1 MTENR
6 DRQRGR
12 PLKRLRA
19 ALPYVVVMLVLV
31 ALAYSSVRRPQGI
44 EISYTEFKQRVAR
57 EQVAEVVFRDGEIRG
72 RLHEAQPLGSAG
84 AESRWFVTRVPALG
98 DSELL
103 PALERKDVQVRAE
116 TRREWPLLLSL
127 LPWLLLLG
135 LLVWSSARA
144 ARLIGAGF
152 GRGSELQRFLQSV
165 VRQVEHPKVNF
176 ADVAG
181 QQNAKR
187 EVQELVDY
195 LRNPAKFRRL
205 GAQVPRGVLLM
216 GPPGTGKTLLARALA
231 GEAQVPFF
239 SISGSE
245 FIEVFVGVG
254 AARVRN
260 LFEAAKKQA
269 PCIIFVDELDAV
281 GRTRGTGLGGGHDE
295 REQTLNQILAEM
307 DGFAPHETV
316 IVLAATN
323 RPDVLDPALLRPG
336 RFDRHVMLDLPD
348 RKDREAILA
357 VHTRDVPLAP
367 NVALREIAATTAG
380 FSGADLKNLV
390 NEAAILAARE
400 NQDLVAHRHLDEAR
414 DKVVLGAARSLAIQ
428 PEERHRL
435 AIHGAGHTIAAYF
448 LPHAE
453 PLYKVSIVPRGRV
466 LGGTQQVPEQER
478 HTLPEDYLK
487 DRLAVMLGG
496 RTAERERLGTVSS
509 GADDDIRQ
517 ATALARSMV
526 ARWGMS
532 SAIGPVDLRDA
543 EEHPFLGRE
552 IAQPRRFS
560 ESSAHAVDKAVRD
573 LLNEAEQR
581 AVLVLHEQS
590 ADLDRLTRALEEE
603 EVLDRERIQ
612 ALLGP
617 RRRPVPPSRGEGTAS
632 DRAASPERSPFP
644 PEGDKDAHHHDAG
657 VRGDPG
663 ENRTVAR

>member
-1 MTENR
+1 MTEKQDPQQGSPR
-6 DRQRGR
+6 R
-12 PLKRLRA
+12 RLRA
-19 ALPYVVVMLVLV
+19 ALPYVLAMLLLLG
-31 ALAYSSVRRPQGI
+31 LAYSLVLRPTGVD
-44 EISYTEFKQRVAR
+44 ISYSEFKQLAGRG
-57 EQVAEVVFRDGEIRG
+57 QVAEVVLRDSEILG
-72 RLHEAQPLGSAG
+72 RLRGAQSLGTEGTKSL
-84 AESRWFVTRVPALG
+84 RFFTRAPALG
-98 DSELL
+98 DSDLL
-103 PALERKDVQVRAE
+103 PTLQRYDVQVKVEAAGG
-116 TRREWPLLLSL
+116 WSQLLYL
-127 LPWLLLLG
+127 LPWLLLLALFG
-135 LLVWSSARA
+135 WSYIRA
-144 ARLIGAGF
+144 SRLIGGGL
-152 GRGSELQRFLQSV
+152 GRGSDLQRFLQSV
-165 VRQVEHPKVNF
+165 VRQAEHPKVGF
-176 ADVAG
+176 SDVAG
-181 QQNAKR
+181 QENAKR
-187 EVQELVDY
+187 EVQELIDY
-195 LRNPAKFRRL
+195 LRDPAKFRRL
-205 GAQVPRGVLLM
+205 GARVPRGVLLM

-231 GEAQVPFF
+231 GEAGVPFF

-269 PCIIFVDELDAV
+269 PCIVFIDELDAV

-348 RKDREAILA
+348 RKDREAILK
-357 VHTRDVPLAP
+357 VHTRDVPLAGS
-367 NVALREIAATTAG
+367 VDLREIAATTPG

-390 NEAAILAARE
+390 NEAAMLAARE
-400 NQDLVAHRHLDEAR
+400 NQYEVTARHLDEAR
-414 DKVVLGAARSLAIQ
+414 DKVVLGAARSLVIQ

-435 AIHGAGHTIAAYF
+435 AIHESGHTIVAYF
-448 LPHAE
+448 LPRAD
-453 PLYKVSIVPRGRV
+453 PLYKVSIVPRGRA
-466 LGGTQQVPEQER
+466 LGGTQQLPEQER

-496 RTAERERLGTVSS
+496 RTAERDRLGTVSS

-532 SAIGPVDLRDA
+532 ETIGPVDLRDS

-560 ESSAHAVDKAVRD
+560 ESSAQAVDKAVRD

-581 AVLVLHEQS
+581 AVAVLHQHR
-590 ADLDRLTRALEEE
+590 ADLDRLTGALEEE
-603 EVLDRERIQ
+603 EHLDRERIE
-612 ALLGP
+612 ALLG
-617 RRRPVPPSRGEGTAS
+617 SRQQPAAALQELTAL
-632 DRAASPERSPFP
+632 R
-644 PEGDKDAHHHDAG
+644 
-657 VRGDPG
+657 
-663 ENRTVAR
+663 

>member
-1 MTENR
+1 MTEKQ
-6 DRQRGR
+6 DPQQRSPLR
-12 PLKRLRA
+12 PLRA
-19 ALPYVVVMLVLV
+19 ALPYVVAMLVLL
-31 ALAYSSVRRPQGI
+31 ALAYSLVLRPTGVD
-44 EISYTEFKQRVAR
+44 ISYSEFKQLAGRG
-57 EQVAEVVFRDGEIRG
+57 QVAEVVLRDSEIRG
-72 RLHEAQPLGSAG
+72 RLREAQPLGTEGNKSP
-84 AESRWFVTRVPALG
+84 WFFTRAPALG
-98 DSELL
+98 DSDLL
-103 PALERKDVQVRAE
+103 PTLQRYDVQVKVEAAGG
-116 TRREWPLLLSL
+116 WSQLLYL
-127 LPWLLLLG
+127 LPWLLLLALFG
-135 LLVWSSARA
+135 WSYIRA
-144 ARLIGAGF
+144 SRLIGGGL
-152 GRGSELQRFLQSV
+152 GRGSDLQRFLQSV
-165 VRQVEHPKVNF
+165 VRQAEHPKVSF
-176 ADVAG
+176 SDVAG
-181 QQNAKR
+181 QENAKR
-187 EVQELVDY
+187 EVQELIDY
-195 LRNPAKFRRL
+195 LRDPAKFRRL

-231 GEAQVPFF
+231 GEAGVPFF

-269 PCIIFVDELDAV
+269 PCIVFIDELDAV

-307 DGFAPHETV
+307 DGFAPHESV

-348 RKDREAILA
+348 RKDREAILH
-357 VHTRDVPLAP
+357 VHTRDVPLASS
-367 NVALREIAATTAG
+367 VDLGEMAATTPG

-390 NEAAILAARE
+390 NEAAMLAARE
-400 NQDLVAHRHLDEAR
+400 NQNEVAARHLDEAR
-414 DKVVLGAARSLAIQ
+414 DKVVLGAARSLVIQ
-428 PEERHRL
+428 PAERHRL
-435 AIHGAGHTIAAYF
+435 AIHEAGHTIVAYF
-448 LPHAE
+448 LPGAD
-453 PLYKVSIVPRGRV
+453 PLYKVSIVPRGRA
-466 LGGTQQVPEQER
+466 LGGTQQLPEQER

-532 SAIGPVDLRDA
+532 ETIGPVDLRDS

-560 ESSAHAVDKAVRD
+560 ESSAQAVDKAVRD

-581 AVLVLHEQS
+581 AAAVLHEHG
-590 ADLDRLTRALEEE
+590 ADLDRLAGALEEE
-603 EVLDRERIQ
+603 EHLDRPRIET
-612 ALLGP
+612 LLGP
-617 RRRPVPPSRGEGTAS
+617 RQQPAAAPQE
-632 DRAASPERSPFP
+632 RAALR
-644 PEGDKDAHHHDAG
+644 
-657 VRGDPG
+657 
-663 ENRTVAR
+663 

>member
-1 MTENR
+1 MTEKQDPQQGSPR
-6 DRQRGR
+6 R
-12 PLKRLRA
+12 RLRA
-19 ALPYVVVMLVLV
+19 ALPYVLAMLVLLG
-31 ALAYSSVRRPQGI
+31 LAYSLVLRPRGVD
-44 EISYTEFKQRVAR
+44 ISYSEFKQLAGRG
-57 EQVAEVVFRDGEIRG
+57 QVAEVVLRDSEISG
-72 RLHEAQPLGSAG
+72 RLREAQPLGTEGTKSP
-84 AESRWFVTRVPALG
+84 WFFTRAPALG
-98 DSELL
+98 DSDLL
-103 PALERKDVQVRAE
+103 PTLQRHDVQVKVEAAGG
-116 TRREWPLLLSL
+116 WSQLLYL
-127 LPWLLLLG
+127 LPWLLLLALFG
-135 LLVWSSARA
+135 WSYIRA
-144 ARLIGAGF
+144 SRLIGGGL
-152 GRGSELQRFLQSV
+152 GRGSDLQRFLQSV
-165 VRQVEHPKVNF
+165 VRQAEHPKVSF
-176 ADVAG
+176 SDVAG
-181 QQNAKR
+181 QENAKR
-187 EVQELVDY
+187 EVQELIDY
-195 LRNPAKFRRL
+195 LRDPAKFRRL
-205 GAQVPRGVLLM
+205 GARVPRGVLLM

-231 GEAQVPFF
+231 GEAGVPFF

-269 PCIIFVDELDAV
+269 PCIVFIDELDAV

-307 DGFAPHETV
+307 DGFTPHETV

-348 RKDREAILA
+348 RKDREAILG
-357 VHTRDVPLAP
+357 VHTRDVPLASS
-367 NVALREIAATTAG
+367 VDLREIAATTPG

-390 NEAAILAARE
+390 NEAAMLAARE
-400 NQDLVAHRHLDEAR
+400 NQYEVTARHLDEAR

-435 AIHGAGHTIAAYF
+435 AIHEAGHTIVAYF
-448 LPHAE
+448 LPRAD
-453 PLYKVSIVPRGRV
+453 PLYKVSIVPRGRA
-466 LGGTQQVPEQER
+466 LGGTQQLPEQER

-496 RTAERERLGTVSS
+496 RTAERDRLGTVSS

-532 SAIGPVDLRDA
+532 EAIGPVDLRDS

-560 ESSAHAVDKAVRD
+560 ESSAQAVDKAVRD

-581 AVLVLHEQS
+581 AAAVLHEHG
-590 ADLDRLTRALEEE
+590 ADLDRVTGALEEE
-603 EVLDRERIQ
+603 EHLDRERIET
-612 ALLGP
+612 LLGP
-617 RRRPVPPSRGEGTAS
+617 RQQPAAAPQERTAL
-632 DRAASPERSPFP
+632 
-644 PEGDKDAHHHDAG
+644 H
-657 VRGDPG
+657 
-663 ENRTVAR
+663 

>member
-1 MTENR
+1 
-6 DRQRGR
+6 
-12 PLKRLRA
+12 
-19 ALPYVVVMLVLV
+19 MLLLLG
-31 ALAYSSVRRPQGI
+31 LAYSLVLRPTGVD
-44 EISYTEFKQRVAR
+44 ISYSEFKQLAGRG
-57 EQVAEVVFRDGEIRG
+57 QVTEVVLRDSEIRG
-72 RLHEAQPLGSAG
+72 RLRDAQSLGTEGTKSL
-84 AESRWFVTRVPALG
+84 RFFTRAPVLG
-98 DSELL
+98 DSDLL
-103 PALERKDVQVRAE
+103 PTLQRYDVQVKVEAAGG
-116 TRREWPLLLSL
+116 WSQLLYL
-127 LPWLLLLG
+127 LPWLLLLALFG
-135 LLVWSSARA
+135 WSYLRA
-144 ARLIGAGF
+144 SRLIGGGL
-152 GRGSELQRFLQSV
+152 GRGTDLERFLQSV
-165 VRQVEHPKVNF
+165 VRQAEHPKVSF
-176 ADVAG
+176 SDVAG
-181 QQNAKR
+181 QENAKR
-187 EVQELVDY
+187 EVQELIDY
-195 LRNPAKFRRL
+195 LRDPAKFRRL
-205 GAQVPRGVLLM
+205 GARVPRGVLLM

-231 GEAQVPFF
+231 GEAGVPFF

-269 PCIIFVDELDAV
+269 PCIVFIDELDAV

-348 RKDREAILA
+348 RKDREAILK
-357 VHTRDVPLAP
+357 VHARDVPLAGS
-367 NVALREIAATTAG
+367 VDLREIAATTPG

-390 NEAAILAARE
+390 NEAAMLAARE
-400 NQDLVAHRHLDEAR
+400 NQNQVAARHLDEAR

-435 AIHGAGHTIAAYF
+435 AIHEAGHTIVAYF
-448 LPHAE
+448 LPRAD
-453 PLYKVSIVPRGRV
+453 PLYKVSIVPRGRA
-466 LGGTQQVPEQER
+466 LGGTQQLPEQER

-532 SAIGPVDLRDA
+532 PTIGPVDLRDS

-560 ESSAHAVDKAVRD
+560 ESSAQAVDKAVRD

-581 AVLVLHEQS
+581 AAGVLREHGAE
-590 ADLDRLTRALEEE
+590 LDRLTGALEEE
-603 EVLDRERIQ
+603 EHLDHERIET
-612 ALLGP
+612 LLGS
-617 RRRPVPPSRGEGTAS
+617 RQPP
-632 DRAASPERSPFP
+632 AAAPQERS
-644 PEGDKDAHHHDAG
+644 ALH
-657 VRGDPG
+657 
-663 ENRTVAR
+663 

>member
-1 MTENR
+1 MTEKQDPQQGSPR
-6 DRQRGR
+6 R
-12 PLKRLRA
+12 RLRA
-19 ALPYVVVMLVLV
+19 ALPYVLAMLLLLG
-31 ALAYSSVRRPQGI
+31 LAYSLVLRPTGVD
-44 EISYTEFKQRVAR
+44 ISYSEFKQLAGRG
-57 EQVAEVVFRDGEIRG
+57 QVTEVVLRDSEIRG
-72 RLHEAQPLGSAG
+72 RLRDAQSLGTEGTKSL
-84 AESRWFVTRVPALG
+84 RFFTRAPVLG
-98 DSELL
+98 DSDLL
-103 PALERKDVQVRAE
+103 PTLQRYDVQVKVEAAGG
-116 TRREWPLLLSL
+116 WSQLLYL
-127 LPWLLLLG
+127 LPWLLLLALFG
-135 LLVWSSARA
+135 WSYLRA
-144 ARLIGAGF
+144 SRLIGGGL
-152 GRGSELQRFLQSV
+152 GRGTDLERFLQSV
-165 VRQVEHPKVNF
+165 VRQAEHPKVSF
-176 ADVAG
+176 SDVAG
-181 QQNAKR
+181 QENAKR
-187 EVQELVDY
+187 EVQELIDY
-195 LRNPAKFRRL
+195 LRDPAKFRRL
-205 GAQVPRGVLLM
+205 GARVPRGVLLM

-231 GEAQVPFF
+231 GEAGVPFF

-269 PCIIFVDELDAV
+269 PCIVFIDELDAV

-348 RKDREAILA
+348 RKDREAILK
-357 VHTRDVPLAP
+357 VHARDVPLAGS
-367 NVALREIAATTAG
+367 VDLREIAATTPG

-390 NEAAILAARE
+390 NEAAMLAARE
-400 NQDLVAHRHLDEAR
+400 NQNQVAARHLDEAR

-435 AIHGAGHTIAAYF
+435 AIHEAGHTIVAYF
-448 LPHAE
+448 LPRAD
-453 PLYKVSIVPRGRV
+453 PLYKVSIVPRGRA
-466 LGGTQQVPEQER
+466 LGGTQQLPEQER

-532 SAIGPVDLRDA
+532 PTIGPVDLRDS

-560 ESSAHAVDKAVRD
+560 ESSAQAVDKAVRD

-581 AVLVLHEQS
+581 AAGVLREHGAE
-590 ADLDRLTRALEEE
+590 LDRLTGALEEE
-603 EVLDRERIQ
+603 EHLDHERIET
-612 ALLGP
+612 LLGS
-617 RRRPVPPSRGEGTAS
+617 RQPP
-632 DRAASPERSPFP
+632 AAAPQERS
-644 PEGDKDAHHHDAG
+644 ALH
-657 VRGDPG
+657 
-663 ENRTVAR
+663 